1 MKRRLL
7 RITILV
13 TVTIVTFIFTIK
25 WLDSYSIHLD
35 EDTLDILLEESN
47 NIDYQ
52 NRFINYTVKL
62 LTNSK
67 YLNPVEY
74 VINRYDKDN
83 DVPVISE
90 KVNNKTV
97 IYIYNTHENEKYSSG
112 KEINIK
118 YSVKDASNY
127 LKEKLRKYNIE
138 SIVENGSITDVLNT
152 NNWNYASSYKVSRM
166 YLEKAKKDYSDLK
179 YYVDIHRDSVSKKI
193 STISINGK
201 NYARTMFLLGL
212 ENTNYKS
219 NQVFMEKLEKWLN
232 INYPGLSRGI
242 YEKKGKGVNGVYNQD
257 FSSNCILIEVGGEEN
272 TYEEVIN
279 TMDVIAQMFYEYM
292 KEEL

>member
-74 VINRYDKDN
+74 VINKYDKDN

-90 KVNNKTV
+90 KVNNKPI

>member
-74 VINRYDKDN
+74 VINKYDKDN

-90 KVNNKTV
+90 KVNNKPI

-257 FSSNCILIEVGGEEN
+257 FSSNCILIEVGGEDN

>member
-1 MKRRLL
+1 M
-7 RITILV
+7 V

-74 VINRYDKDN
+74 VINKYDKDN

-90 KVNNKTV
+90 KVNNKPI

-272 TYEEVIN
+272 TYEEVTN

>member
-1 MKRRLL
+1 M
-7 RITILV
+7 V

-90 KVNNKTV
+90 KVNNKPI

>member
-13 TVTIVTFIFTIK
+13 TVTIVTFILTIK

-74 VINRYDKDN
+74 VINKYDKDN

-90 KVNNKTV
+90 RVNNKPI

-272 TYEEVIN
+272 TYEEVTN

>member
-1 MKRRLL
+1 
-7 RITILV
+7 
-13 TVTIVTFIFTIK
+13 
-25 WLDSYSIHLD
+25 
-35 EDTLDILLEESN
+35 
-47 NIDYQ
+47 
-52 NRFINYTVKL
+52 
-62 LTNSK
+62 
-67 YLNPVEY
+67 
-74 VINRYDKDN
+74 
-83 DVPVISE
+83 
-90 KVNNKTV
+90 
-97 IYIYNTHENEKYSSG
+97 
-112 KEINIK
+112 
-118 YSVKDASNY
+118 
-127 LKEKLRKYNIE
+127 
-138 SIVENGSITDVLNT
+138 
-152 NNWNYASSYKVSRM
+152 M

-272 TYEEVIN
+272 TYEEVTN

>member
-13 TVTIVTFIFTIK
+13 TVTIVTFIFTIT

-74 VINRYDKDN
+74 VINKYDKDN

-90 KVNNKTV
+90 EVNNKPI

-272 TYEEVIN
+272 TYEEVTN

>member
-1 MKRRLL
+1 M
-7 RITILV
+7 V

-83 DVPVISE
+83 DVQVISE
-90 KVNNKTV
+90 KVNNKPI
-97 IYIYNTHENEKYSSG
+97 IYIYNTHENEKYSSS

-166 YLEKAKKDYSDLK
+166 YLEKAKKDYSGLK

-219 NQVFMEKLEKWLN
+219 NQVFMEELEKWLN

-272 TYEEVIN
+272 TYEEVTN

>member
-74 VINRYDKDN
+74 VINKYDKDN

-90 KVNNKTV
+90 KVNNKPI

-272 TYEEVIN
+272 TYEEVTN

>member
-90 KVNNKTV
+90 KVNNKPI